1 MIDLLNYVTFSNI
14 MSQDDTQPPR
24 RGRPPSKAARQK
36 ALMAAREILATQGFG
51 RLSIEAVAA
60 RSGVGKPTIYRH
72 WANAGELVMEALM
85 SDLPGRAP
93 TSGGGLVEGLRGQLH
108 LLVAAFATT
117 RGRQVA
123 MVLAASDPERE
134 MTKAFRHRVI
144 LSSREHGRS
153 LIEAAAQTGEI
164 DRPQDIEIILD
175 MIYAPLFYRLLV
187 GHLPIGP
194 DFAEGLAE
202 HAGRLL
208 GGNAAEGPRA

>member
-1 MIDLLNYVTFSNI
+1 
-14 MSQDDTQPPR
+14 MSQDHIPSTR
-24 RGRPPSKAARQK
+24 RGRPPSKAARRK
-36 ALMAAREILATQGFG
+36 ALAAAKDILATQGFG
-51 RLSIEAVAA
+51 RVSIEAVAA
-60 RSGVGKPTIYRH
+60 RSGVGKPTIYRS

-85 SDLPGRAP
+85 SDLPE
-93 TSGGGLVEGLRGQLH
+93 SGPASSGGLVEGLRGQLR
-108 LLVAAFATT
+108 LLIAAFSTT

-123 MVLAASDPERE
+123 TVLAASDPDSE

-153 LIEAAAQTGEI
+153 LIEAAMQAGEI
-164 DRPQDIEIILD
+164 DRPDDIEVVLD

-194 DFAEGLAE
+194 DFADGLAE

-208 GGNAAEGPRA
+208 DGKAAERRRI